1 MTIAE
6 QALVFYAIGYSYTS
20 GVNYVE
26 RTLKGKSSPALEL
39 LAETIQRIQ
48 KINERKSKTIIIM
61 EKQLFSLGI
70 ERVNTPDASKLFSLT
85 EERAREIADLIMDA
99 ADEWCKNSVDSIS
112 NQLANPDDEQV
123 VIDGASL
130 LSGIVNQLDT
140 LGPITR
146 SEKDFALFLF
156 GSISKGRMNH
166 MSSAVEN
173 YMKYME
179 LSQG

>member
-1 MTIAE
+1 
-6 QALVFYAIGYSYTS
+6 
-20 GVNYVE
+20 
-26 RTLKGKSSPALEL
+26 
-39 LAETIQRIQ
+39 
-48 KINERKSKTIIIM
+48 M

-99 ADEWCKNSVDSIS
+99 ADEWCKNSVDNIS

-156 GSISKGRMNH
+156 GSISKGMMND

-179 LSQG
+179 LLQD